1 MRFAGMVGRTE
12 DISPSAPADLGAI
25 DEAIASRHWL
35 LRFPEALEA
44 RFERDTGRQRCR
56 ELIIRAYIGIVVY
69 DLFAIADWWATPSL
83 FWTALW
89 VRVAFFTPVALLLT
103 AVLYTT
109 PPVFIRE
116 SIMCLGG
123 GAVAIGTVIY
133 LMAVSGP
140 ALQGTLHE
148 SMTLI
153 VLFLTVVQRT
163 RFLYLVPTCLAA
175 LLAHI
180 WAVEHFYHY
189 TLGQQVAINMV
200 FGATVVFALV
210 ASYTMERDL
219 RLHYLFSLRGRA
231 QNRELDMMSRRDALT
246 GLGNRRSLEE
256 TLAAC
261 EPAIAAGEL
270 AIVLLDIDHFKLF
283 NDTAGHQA
291 GDLCLKRVAGIIQA
305 ELRGQAD
312 HAFRF
317 GGEEFM
323 IVLQKT
329 ALAKAV
335 RIAERMRRAIE
346 NAAIPHP
353 ALGADA
359 VVTASFGAACAQP
372 GHGLNVAEIVAS
384 ADAALYA
391 AKRNGRNQ
399 VWPRKLASG
408 AEIIAM
414 PDRSS
419 LKA

>member
-1 MRFAGMVGRTE
+1 MVGNAE
-12 DISPSAPADLGAI
+12 DISPSMQIDLDAI
-25 DEAIASRHWL
+25 DEAIGSRSWL
-35 LRFPEALEA
+35 LRFPDALEA
-44 RFERDTGRQRCR
+44 TFERDTGRQRCR
-56 ELIIRAYIGIVVY
+56 ELIVRAYIGIVIY

-89 VRVAFFTPVALLLT
+89 VRVAFFTPVALTLV

-109 PPVFIRE
+109 PRAVIRE
-116 SIMCLGG
+116 SIICLGG
-123 GAVAIGTVIY
+123 GAVAVGTVIY

-148 SMTLI
+148 SMTLL
-153 VLFLTVVQRT
+153 VLFMTVVQRT
-163 RFLYLVPTCLAA
+163 RFFYLVPTCLGFLA
-175 LLAHI
+175 AHI
-180 WAVEHFYHY
+180 WAVAHFYHY
-189 TLGQQVAINMV
+189 TPGQQVAINMV
-200 FGATVVFALV
+200 FGATVIFALV

-231 QNRELDMMSRRDALT
+231 QNRELDRMSRRDALT

-261 EPAIAAGEL
+261 EQAIAAAGEL
-270 AIVLLDIDHFKLF
+270 AIVLLNIDHFKLF
-283 NDTAGHQA
+283 NDNSGHQA
-291 GDLCLKRVAGIIQA
+291 GDLCLKRVAGILQA

-317 GGEEFM
+317 GGEEFI

-329 ALAKAV
+329 PLTKAV
-335 RIAERMRRAIE
+335 RIAERMRQAIE
-346 NAAIPHP
+346 HAAIPHP

-359 VVTASFGAACAQP
+359 VVTASFGAACSQP
-372 GHGLNVAEIVAS
+372 GHVLNIAEIIAS

-399 VWPRKLASG
+399 VWPRPLSANS
-408 AEIIAM
+408 AEIIPMA
-414 PDRSS
+414 DRTSQ
-419 LKA
+419 KG